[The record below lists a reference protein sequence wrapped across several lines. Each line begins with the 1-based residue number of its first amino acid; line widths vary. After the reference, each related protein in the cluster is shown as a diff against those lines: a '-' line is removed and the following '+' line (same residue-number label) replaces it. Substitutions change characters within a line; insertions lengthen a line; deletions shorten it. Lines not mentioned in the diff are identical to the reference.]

1 MTTTAPSRR
10 KLLVSAL
17 SLLGLAGCSAFNN
30 PGSVAYAR
38 WFRQDYYAIDLQR
51 GFVRPVT
58 ADDVAVFKQ
67 GAPQE
72 WNRVRDPAMV
82 QRMVDDFNASPGQWR
97 EMPDYQEQ
105 LLWYPPG
112 EPPLM

>member
-1 MTTTAPSRR
+1 MTTVSPSRR
-10 KLLVSAL
+10 IFLVGCLAL
-17 SLLGLAGCSAFNN
+17 FGLAGCGVLNS

-38 WFRQDYYAIDLQR
+38 WSGYDYYAIDLQR
-51 GFVRPVT
+51 GFSRPVS
-58 ADDVAVFKQ
+58 AEDVAVFKQ

-82 QRMVDDFNASPGQWR
+82 QRMVDDFNANPGQWR
-97 EMPDYQEQ
+97 EMADYQEQ